1 VAARVEV
8 YGLASVPAGSCAVV
22 IFNVDVTA
30 FTVSMAAVL
39 VALPAELLTVTV
51 NSSPLS
57 EVAVAA

>member
-1 VAARVEV
+1 
-8 YGLASVPAGSCAVV
+8 V

-57 EVAVAA
+57 EVTVAGVV